1 MANKTNNKKIMITCK
16 EATML
21 SVQKAEVSLSFS
33 DRFKLFVHLLI
44 CQYCRLFD
52 KQSKMI
58 DRLLSNWKTDKKLTT
73 DQKTTLQSVIE
84 KELK

>member
-1 MANKTNNKKIMITCK
+1 MENNTNNKKIMITCK

-21 SVQKAEVSLSFS
+21 SVQKAEVKLSFS
-33 DRFKLFVHLLI
+33 DRMRLFIHLLI

-52 KQSKMI
+52 KQMKMI
-58 DRLLSNWKTDKKLTT
+58 DKLISNWKTDKKLSEIEK
-73 DQKTTLQSVIE
+73 DQLQIVIE

>member
-1 MANKTNNKKIMITCK
+1 MENNTNTKKLMISCK

-21 SVQKAEVSLSFS
+21 SVQKAEINLSFS
-33 DRFKLFVHLLI
+33 DRFRLFIHLII

-52 KQSKMI
+52 KQSKII
-58 DRLLSNWKTDKKLTT
+58 DKLISNWKTDKKLS
-73 DQKTTLQSVIE
+73 DIDKTQLQSIIE

>member
-1 MANKTNNKKIMITCK
+1 MENNTNTKKLMITCN

-21 SVQKAEVSLSFS
+21 SVQKAEINLSFS
-33 DRFKLFVHLLI
+33 DRFKLFIHLLV

-58 DRLLSNWKTDKKLTT
+58 DKLLSNWKTDKKLS
-73 DQKTTLQSVIE
+73 DIE
-84 KELK
+84 KTQLQNIIEKALK

>member
-1 MANKTNNKKIMITCK
+1 MENNTNTKKLMITCK

-21 SVQKAEVSLSFS
+21 SVQKAEINLSFS
-33 DRFKLFVHLLI
+33 DRFRLFIHLII

-58 DRLLSNWKTDKKLTT
+58 DKLISNWKTDKKLS
-73 DQKTTLQSVIE
+73 DIDKTQLQSIIE
-84 KELK
+84 KELN